1 VDWIDFGLNVVVL
14 AIVPFALAAY
24 GGHLAA
30 GNIPDI
36 NARRKAQ
43 GWFWTLCLLGIVIA
57 ALSQY
62 RFGRAEDARNRRTSE
77 ADQHAQ
83 QAQAELAESERINGD
98 KLLDLQGQINK
109 LLMRPQS
116 REQKIDA
123 LKLKDE
129 IAAAV
134 VDKVKPQVVI
144 QQPPLQTLP
153 SPSAPQTL
161 PSPSAPQTPKPC
173 RGDAL
178 EECSD
183 DQLLEWGKP
192 LVANA
197 ESIVNDYMADLKK
210 LDDIKGGNWLGALVG
225 IGDKDSKWLKAHA
238 EAEEKAAAT
247 FRDCCAENAL
257 AYHKE
262 LVQRTGAGLEKNEL
276 YEWIQNLMKPIQ
288 AKEYKKAKENGGN
301 VVYIV
306 GDLHQLQFEL
316 QRKAIRRH

>member
-1 VDWIDFGLNVVVL
+1 
-14 AIVPFALAAY
+14 
-24 GGHLAA
+24 
-30 GNIPDI
+30 
-36 NARRKAQ
+36 
-43 GWFWTLCLLGIVIA
+43 VIA

-62 RFGRAEDARNRRTSE
+62 RYGRAEDARNRRTSE
-77 ADQHAQ
+77 AEQHAQ
-83 QAQAELAESERINGD
+83 QAQAELAASERINGD
-98 KLLDLQGQINK
+98 KLLDLQGQINR

-129 IAAAV
+129 IAAGVAA
-134 VDKVKPQVVI
+134 KVKPQVVI
-144 QQPPLQTLP
+144 QQPP
-153 SPSAPQTL
+153 PQAL

-178 EECSD
+178 QESSD

-197 ESIVNDYMADLKK
+197 ESIENDYMADLKK

-225 IGDKDSKWLKAHA
+225 VGDKDSRWLKAHA
-238 EAEEKAAAT
+238 EAEEKAAER

-262 LVQRTGAGLEKNEL
+262 LAQRTGGGLEKNEI

-288 AKEYKKAKENGGN
+288 SKEYKKAKENGGN
-301 VVYIV
+301 IVYIV
-306 GDLHQLQFEL
+306 GDLHQLQFGL
-316 QRKAIRRH
+316 QRKAIRRQ

>member
-1 VDWIDFGLNVVVL
+1 VNWIDFGLNVVVL

-30 GNIPDI
+30 ANIPDT

-43 GWFWTLCLLGIVIA
+43 GWFWALCLLGIVIA

-62 RFGRAEDARNRRTSE
+62 RYGRAEDARSRRTSE
-77 ADQHAQ
+77 AEQHAQ
-83 QAQAELAESERINGD
+83 QAQAELAASEKLNGD

-123 LKLKDE
+123 LKLRDE

-134 VDKVKPQVVI
+134 ADKVKPQVVI
-144 QQPPLQTLP
+144 QQPPPPVLP
-153 SPSAPQTL
+153 SASAPQ
-161 PSPSAPQTPKPC
+161 PPKPC
-173 RGDAL
+173 RGDGL
-178 EECSD
+178 QECSD

-192 LVANA
+192 LVGNL
-197 ESIVNDYMADLKK
+197 ESIENDYMADLKK

-225 IGDKDSKWLKAHA
+225 VGDKDSKWLKAYA
-238 EAEEKAAAT
+238 QAQEKAAER
-247 FRDCCAENAL
+247 FGDCCAENAL

-262 LVQRTGAGLEKNEL
+262 LVQRTGGGLEKNGI
-276 YEWIQNLMKPIQ
+276 YEWIQNLLKPIQ
-288 AKEYKKAKENGGN
+288 SKEYKQAKKDCK
-301 VVYIV
+301 VLDIV
-306 GDLHQLQFEL
+306 IDLHQLQYAL
-316 QRKAIRRH
+316 QIRAIRRR